1 VKTIN
6 DRYTIIEELGESD
19 NSIVYKAVDSLYDRE
34 VFVKF
39 INRNSGKQFPID
51 LFKKEYLAN
60 RTIQHPLIRSLYSF
74 EKAAIVDGVQV
85 TDADWFISGEYCPG
99 IFSGRSPD
107 RTDIELLKHAVT
119 FLHANNFYHGDLK
132 KDNILI
138 SANGKVKLT
147 DISPFF
153 DTKFAQKND
162 VSKLNDLTGQS
173 LCSVI
178 PGIDDAD
185 IIAQHAAILKD
196 HLSGSDILITH
207 VVPDTDIQRLIQSES
222 NIVFYSPMDIGNAQF
237 AAEGLLP
244 YCETAGYYVIRLEC
258 SQYHAHRLSAALLD
272 YFNQFD
278 FSRAIIREH
287 GEEYVKINPNLCF
300 TPSQVLSKPELELK
314 KTIEFAAFFI
324 ETIIDIFPLCI
335 YVPQFTD
342 LDTASIELL
351 TLLHDRIEAEN
362 FRLITGSNEMITVSN
377 FETYEIASLEYEKF
391 VTVMKYY
398 NYFWELPETVQQQL
412 FTMSNGEPI
421 IISEGM
427 HKLGADRGFELR
439 GTCIVPE
446 HPIEYYFDRMT
457 MIRQIVHN
465 FSHDERD
472 IAALVSVAGDCFIDT
487 VVAEIP
493 DLQEILSRLCEKGII
508 VNMHNYYY
516 TRMPLLKN
524 RLPIK
529 KDNRFVVLLCN
540 IIQKHLSKHKHLLR
554 HYAYVSLIIKDP
566 DEVFS
571 ATYDVYQ
578 EFARVHAGSDFDFY
592 TSVFSQFIPHE
603 NKLRMKNRFLLF
615 WTLFREDIH
624 AKFDKSYLNEK
635 LEKYARSAEEK
646 ARYSSFVIEYM
657 PISKNDLAK
666 YYSYF
671 ENADWVSDETG
682 QRMIIALLM
691 KMRMMGLYQE
701 CIERFRIII
710 EPHIE
715 LLPFAVQLDILTS
728 MFSTYL
734 EMNDYNQAAPI
745 AEKLRQIYEAHV
757 ADIPDNYIIS
767 VYNASAIAARHNND
781 YDRAIEYYH
790 RSYQAAQKMK
800 HYTNMS
806 VVSNNIGVVWYYK
819 NDYEKYRYFLEKS
832 NEYAE
837 RSENARQY
845 FLTLNNLLNFYDSAC
860 DFKRMHALI
869 LKGDARIVLLQEERL
884 KANYYNWKS
893 EYYFVMNDLHEV
905 SEALHYSDRYHC
917 EIKKE
922 FETSYLYHGRKVITL
937 VASLKQTEAL
947 DYIRSIENSL
957 GRAASTALLYEWYIY
972 MLVWLYYYD
981 TGVVV
986 RHVLKKI
993 KQILKKNND
1002 MLSEIGSNELL
1013 LWHYKII
1020 PDITKKLALAV
1031 VKQRSS
1037 RLLYLTLLLQN
1048 SSPKDP
1054 NYHEYCMQ
1062 LWSFLLDILEAVPD
1076 EDRQQ
1081 FMESPYMLKPM
1092 SVLKKAKIDCMENDF
1107 SVILYRYATKEQRA
1121 LKKRQ
1126 ELFYANADARSILSH
1141 EELLEQTMRDI
1152 MTLTNTD
1159 RVIYFSYSTSDGW
1172 IFTKEVA
1179 DTFWY
1184 EKEEKVVDDILFK
1197 CLTAAR
1203 KDEVQYYSA
1212 DAPRANEI
1220 TYAFVIPLIDI
1231 SLSRKGAKSGTSF
1244 TNLFT
1249 IRGAFYADTKR
1260 LLALP
1265 NKDAVNHTY
1274 YLREY
1279 VNVSLYYNQL
1289 KEAAMTDTLTGLY
1302 KRDIWLDMTKDMF
1315 KYAKEHGKS
1324 IGIVMSDIDHFK
1336 AVNDVYGHKKGDMV
1350 LTDVANLFLRN
1361 IRQFDVA
1368 GRYGGEEFIIAL
1380 SVNDEAEA
1388 IMVTERLRTSVEKN
1402 IAIEGKA
1409 VTVSFG
1415 MAVYPSD
1422 GTFINELIEKADKAL
1437 YAAKESGRNR
1447 VVSWRSLGDIQA
1459 ESLQEKKHSVI
1470 TNPAREKEKID
1481 LIIELHNNDYYRGS
1495 LEEIGKKLTSVCN
1508 RYVPILTVLLVLQ
1521 TKSEITLSDRR
1532 FPIGTTEGFPEYITD
1547 TTQLMVSIETHGVT
1561 IAVYFEE
1568 QVGGITLTLEKTY
1581 YTFIGNI
1588 IIEKLI
1594 RHFLNE

>member
-1 VKTIN
+1 MKTIN

-19 NSIVYKAVDSLYDRE
+19 NSIVYRAVDSLYNRD
-34 VFVKF
+34 VVVKF

-74 EKAAIVDGVQV
+74 EKAAIVDGVKV
-85 TDADWFISGEYCPG
+85 VDADWFMSGEYCPG
-99 IFSGRSPD
+99 IFSDKSPE
-107 RTDIELLKHAVT
+107 RTDIELLKHALT

-138 SANGKVKLT
+138 SEDGKVKLT

-162 VSKLNDLTGQS
+162 VSKLNDLTGHS
-173 LCSVI
+173 LNSVI
-178 PGIDDAD
+178 PEIDDAG
-185 IIAQHAAILKD
+185 IIAQHESILKE

-207 VVPDTDIQRLIQSES
+207 VVPDADIQRLIQSES
-222 NIVFYSPMDIGNAQF
+222 NIVFYSPMDIGNAQY

-244 YCETAGYYVIRLEC
+244 YCEAAGYYVIRLDC

-278 FSRAIIREH
+278 FSRTIIREH

-300 TPSQVLSKPELELK
+300 IPSQALSKPELELK

-351 TLLHDRIEAEN
+351 TLLHDRVESIK
-362 FRLITGSNEMITVSN
+362 FRLITGSNEMTTVSN

-391 VTVMKYY
+391 VSVMKYY

-421 IISEGM
+421 IIGEGM

-465 FSHDERD
+465 FSHEERD

-487 VVAEIP
+487 VVEEIP
-493 DLQEILSRLCEKGII
+493 DLKEILSRLCEKGII
-508 VNMHNYYY
+508 VNVHNYYY
-516 TRMPLLKN
+516 TRMVFLKN

-529 KDNRFVVLLCN
+529 KDNRYVVSLCN
-540 IIQKHLSKHKHLLR
+540 TIQKHLSEHKHLLH
-554 HYAYVSLIIKDP
+554 HYAYLSLIIKDP

-571 ATYDVYQ
+571 ATYDVYT
-578 EFARVHAGSDFDFY
+578 EFAHIHASSDFDFY
-592 TSVFSQFIPHE
+592 TSVFSLFIPHE
-603 NKLRMKNRFLLF
+603 NQLCANNCFLLF

-635 LEKYARSAEEK
+635 LEKYARNAEEK
-646 ARYSSFVIEYM
+646 ARYSSFVIEHM
-657 PISKNDLAK
+657 PISKSDLAK

-671 ENADWVSDETG
+671 EKADWVSDETG

-701 CIERFRIII
+701 CIERFGTLI

-767 VYNASAIAARHNND
+767 VYNASAIAARHNKD
-781 YDRAIEYYH
+781 YDLAIEYYH

-860 DFKRMHALI
+860 DFKRMHELI
-869 LKGDARIVLLQEERL
+869 LKGDARIVQLQEERL

-893 EYYFVMNDLHEV
+893 EYFFVINNLYEASD
-905 SEALHYSDRYHC
+905 ALHHSDRYHC

-922 FETSYLYHGRKVITL
+922 FETSYLYHGRKVIVL
-937 VASLKQTEAL
+937 VASLKQGEAL
-947 DYIRSIENSL
+947 DYIRSIENGL
-957 GRAASTALLYEWYIY
+957 GREASATLLYEWYIY

-981 TGVVV
+981 TGVVA
-986 RHVLKKI
+986 RYVLKKI
-993 KQILKKNND
+993 KQILRKNND
-1002 MLSEIGSNELL
+1002 MLSEIGPNELL

-1020 PDITKKLALAV
+1020 PDITKKLPLAV

-1048 SSPKDP
+1048 SSPNDP
-1054 NYHEYCMQ
+1054 AYHEYSMQ
-1062 LWSFLLDILEAVPD
+1062 LWSFLLDIQRAVPD
-1076 EDRQQ
+1076 EDLRR
-1081 FMESPYMLKPM
+1081 FMESPYMLKPI
-1092 SVLKKAKIDCMENDF
+1092 SVLKKAKIDFLKHDF
-1107 SVILYRYATKEQRA
+1107 SVVLYRYATKELRA
-1121 LKKRQ
+1121 LNKRQ

-1172 IFTKEVA
+1172 IFTKEVSDA
-1179 DTFWY
+1179 FWY
-1184 EKEEKVVDDILFK
+1184 EKEEIVVEEILFK
-1197 CLTAAR
+1197 CLTATR

-1212 DAPRANEI
+1212 DTPRANEI

-1260 LLALP
+1260 FLALP

-1289 KEAAMTDTLTGLY
+1289 KEAAMTDPLTGLF

-1315 KYAKEHGKS
+1315 RYAKEHNKVVS
-1324 IGIVMSDIDHFK
+1324 IVMSDIDHFK
-1336 AVNDVYGHKKGDMV
+1336 AVNDMYGHKKGDTV
-1350 LTDVANLFLRN
+1350 LSDVASMFLGN

-1380 SVNDEAEA
+1380 SVNDIEEGES
-1388 IMVTERLRTSVEKN
+1388 VTERLRSIIEQK
-1402 IAIEGKA
+1402 IAIEGNPI
-1409 VTVSFG
+1409 TVSFG
-1415 MAVYPSD
+1415 IASYPQD

-1437 YAAKESGRNR
+1437 YAAKETGRNK
-1447 VVSWRSLGDIQA
+1447 VVSWRSLRELNT
-1459 ESLQEKKHSVI
+1459 ESIQEKAQVVI
-1470 TNPAREKEKID
+1470 SNPSREKEKID
-1481 LIIELHNNDYYRGS
+1481 LIIELHNDAYYSGS
-1495 LEEIGKKLTSVCN
+1495 IEEIGKRLTALCN
-1508 RYVPILTVLLVLQ
+1508 RYVPILAVLLVIR
-1521 TKSEITLSDRR
+1521 KESETRVSDGR
-1532 FPIGTTEGFPEYITD
+1532 FSVQILKGFPEFIND
-1547 TTQLMVSIETHGVT
+1547 TTQRMVSIETHGAR

-1568 QVGGITLTLEKTY
+1568 QAGGITLTLEKTY
-1581 YTFIGNI
+1581 YAFIGNI
-1588 IIEKLI
+1588 IVEKLI
-1594 RHFLNE
+1594 RYFLNE